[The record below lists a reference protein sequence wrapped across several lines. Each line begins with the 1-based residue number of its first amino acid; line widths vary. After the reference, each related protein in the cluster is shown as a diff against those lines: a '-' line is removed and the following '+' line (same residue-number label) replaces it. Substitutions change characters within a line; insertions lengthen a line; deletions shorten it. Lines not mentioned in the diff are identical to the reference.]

1 MPPAGTM
8 GGFPQPQIG
17 PMHQF
22 LPGQRWLSETQGDL
36 GLGQVIAV
44 DERCV
49 HVAFPATGQT
59 RLYALRNAPLV
70 RAELDPGERIR
81 DRTGRV
87 LTVRAR
93 ETAAG
98 LIAYRCEDLDG
109 ISCTLPEWELDD
121 HIHLN
126 RPQHR
131 LLSGRID
138 RDLWFTLRLETWLA
152 GMHQA
157 ASPVLGLVGP
167 RIGPIPHQLFI
178 AAEVAGRYAPR
189 VLLAD
194 EVGLGKTIEAGL
206 ILHRMLLT
214 GRASRVLIL
223 VPEPLLHQWLVEMRR
238 RFNLRLALFDRERL
252 AAMAD
257 ANPFQAEQCVL
268 CSLDLLTGDPQAAQG
283 ALAGDWDLLVVDE
296 AHHLAWSPDE
306 SGGGLGYDLVAGLA
320 ALTPGVLLLTA
331 TPEQFG
337 RAGHF
342 GRLRL
347 LDPDRFGDYQTFLEE
362 EDHYAPVAA
371 LASRLLDGAPPDE
384 ADLGEADL
392 ALLADLIGDT
402 RGLTPEQI
410 CERLVDRH
418 GTGRILFRNTRA
430 AIPGFPGREP
440 IAHRLPSPAA
450 YAEFGGES
458 GLTPEAAFG
467 PGWADLDP
475 RIDWLIATLRA
486 LRPTGRWKSRLVR
499 DRSCIPDI
507 PALPGREEAGAEP
520 GRPEKVL
527 LIAARAQTVLDL
539 REALLRRAGIHAA
552 VFHEGMEIVER
563 DRAAAY
569 FAAAEDGTQILL
581 CSEIGSEGRNFQFA
595 HHLILFDLPLD
606 PDLLEQRI
614 GRLDRIGQRETVR
627 IYIPYLAGG
636 PGETLYRWYAEG
648 LGALTAP
655 CPAAPAVFAQLGPD
669 LHAALAD
676 PSLADGLVARA
687 RDLTERIDAE
697 LTAGRDRLLELHS
710 HRRNVSAALV
720 DAVERQDAERSV
732 ADWIGRVWDLF
743 GIENE
748 PGPGG
753 AVVVRPGAHRLQ
765 EHFPELPEDGMTATF
780 DRAAALA
787 HEDRA
792 FLTWEHPMVRG
803 AMDLITGSD
812 LGASAITLVHDPRF
826 KPATVLLEAVYI
838 AECPAPPALEVG
850 RFLPPTA
857 LRLVLDGAGRDLS
870 ALLPH
875 EALRGECL
883 TRNRKLATA
892 VIRSQ
897 AARLA
902 VMLERGEALAQTA
915 AARLRD
921 DALARMQDLLGEEMG
936 RLRALAA
943 INPLVRA
950 EEIAHLEDRRE
961 QLTRHL
967 AYTHPRLDALRVIVT
982 G

>member
-1 MPPAGTM
+1 M
-8 GGFPQPQIG
+8 GSFLKPQIR
-17 PMHQF
+17 PMHPF

-49 HVAFPATGQT
+49 HVAFPATGET

-70 RAELDPGERIR
+70 RVEIDPGERIR
-81 DRTGRV
+81 DRSGRV
-87 LTVRAR
+87 LTVRTR
-93 ETAAG
+93 EAVAG
-98 LIAYRCEDLDG
+98 LMAYRCEDLDG
-109 ISCTLPEWELDD
+109 ISCALPESELDD
-121 HIHLN
+121 HLHLN

-138 RDLWFTLRLETWLA
+138 RDLWFSLRLETWLA
-152 GMHQA
+152 GMRQA
-157 ASPVLGLVGP
+157 TSPVLGLVGP
-167 RIGPIPHQLFI
+167 RIDPLPHQLFI

-214 GRASRVLIL
+214 GRTSRVLIL

-238 RFNLRLALFDRERL
+238 RFNLRVALFDRERL
-252 AAMAD
+252 AAMGD
-257 ANPFQAEQCVL
+257 ANPFQAEQRVL
-268 CSLDLLTGDPQAAQG
+268 CSLDLLTGDLQAAQG

-296 AHHLAWSPDE
+296 AHHLSWSPDAF
-306 SGGGLGYDLVAGLA
+306 GGDTGYDLIAALA
-320 ALTPGVLLLTA
+320 ARTPGVLLLTA

-347 LDPDRFGDYQTFLEE
+347 LDPDRFEDYQTFVDEE
-362 EDHYAPVAA
+362 HHYAPVAA
-371 LASRLLDGAPPDE
+371 LASRLLDRAPPDGTDLGE
-384 ADLGEADL
+384 ADLGEADW
-392 ALLADLIGDT
+392 ALLADLVGDT
-402 RGLTPEQI
+402 RGLSPEQI

-418 GTGRILFRNTRA
+418 GTGRVLFRNTRA

-440 IAHRLPSPAA
+440 AACSLAMPPA
-450 YAEFGGES
+450 YAAFAGEA

-467 PGWADLDP
+467 PGWADVDP

-486 LRPTGRWKSRLVR
+486 LRPTGRGKSRLVR
-499 DRSCIPDI
+499 DRSCVPDI

-520 GRPEKVL
+520 GRPDNVL
-527 LIAARAQTVLDL
+527 LIAARPQTVLDL

-581 CSEIGSEGRNFQFA
+581 CSEIGSEGRNFQFT
-595 HHLILFDLPLD
+595 HHLVLFDLPLD

-627 IYIPYLAGG
+627 IYIPYLREG

-648 LGALTAP
+648 LGTLSAP
-655 CPAAPAVFAQLGPD
+655 CPAAPAVFAQLGSD

-676 PSLADGLVARA
+676 PSLTDALVARA
-687 RDLTERIDAE
+687 RDLTQRIDAD
-697 LTAGRDRLLELHS
+697 LAAGRDRLLELHS
-710 HRRNVSAALV
+710 HRREVSGALV
-720 DAVERQDAERSV
+720 EAVQRQDAERSV
-732 ADWIGRVWDLF
+732 ANWIGRLWDLF

-753 AVVVRPGAHRLQ
+753 AVVVRPGPHMLQ
-765 EHFPELPEDGMTATF
+765 EYFPELPEDGVTVTF

-787 HEDRA
+787 HEDRE

-803 AMDLITGSD
+803 AMDLLTGSD
-812 LGASAITLVHDPRF
+812 LGTSAITLVRDPRF
-826 KPATVLLEAVYI
+826 KPATILLEAVYI

-857 LRLVLDGAGRDLS
+857 LRLVLDGTGRDLS
-870 ALLPH
+870 AALPH
-875 EALRGECL
+875 EALRGDCL

-897 AARLA
+897 AARLTE
-902 VMLERGEALAQTA
+902 MLGRGGELAQTA
-915 AARLRD
+915 ATRLRD
-921 DALARMQDLLGEEMG
+921 DAQVRMQALLGEELD

-950 EEIAHLEDRRE
+950 EEIAYLEDRRD

-967 AYTHPRLDALRVIVT
+967 AHTYPRLDALRVIVT